1 MSSIACNKLTRAN
14 VEKLL
19 SSTVFINMD
28 GQTVEVDNTN
38 SANDIQLY
46 IELSKLQDCMGR
58 VEGISYLEFMDI
70 LGCSKATF
78 YNSLERLERLEYIKA
93 VSDRKGK
100 WDITILNNIFL
111 SEEDYKQSYMRTNVD
126 FLYSD
131 EFKKMSLVS
140 KKICLYLHLNKNT
153 YRKLEVYL
161 ATLAKGIGIKILSV
175 VKDALEAVKKFFP
188 HMFVEGKQGKKL
200 VFEASR
206 VSKNE
211 ETEDANY
218 IKHKL
223 KVFCDR
229 HNIKYTKKDIED
241 VSILSGQYSKKLS
254 FQKFISIVMH
264 VLFVS
269 TRDNSLR
276 PNYINSVC
284 KIESAKLAQ
293 REQEKIE
300 KEEENILPF

>member
-1 MSSIACNKLTRAN
+1 MSSIACNKLTRKN
-14 VEKLL
+14 VERLL
-19 SSTVFINMD
+19 SSTVFINSD
-28 GQTVEVDNTN
+28 GQTVEVDNTA

-46 IELSKLQDCMGR
+46 IELSRIQDCMGR
-58 VEGISYLEFMDI
+58 VEGVNYLEFMEK

-93 VSDRKGK
+93 VSNRKGS
-100 WDITILNNIFL
+100 WDITILDNVFL
-111 SEEDYKQSYMRTNVD
+111 SEKDYKQSYMRTNVD

-131 EFKKMSLVS
+131 EFKKMSLVA

-153 YRKLEVYL
+153 FRKFEVYL

-175 VKDALEAVKKFFP
+175 VKDALEVVKKFFP
-188 HMFVEGKQGKKL
+188 HMFVEGKQGKKI
-200 VFEASR
+200 VFESSKVA
-206 VSKNE
+206 KNE

-241 VSILSGQYSKKLS
+241 VSMLSGQYSKRLS
-254 FQKFISIVMH
+254 FQKFISIVVH

-293 REQEKIE
+293 
-300 KEEENILPF
+300 KEEEKIKEEEVGILPF